1 MTSWLM
7 DSWHLLAEGLPLL
20 PAAFYSLHGCRF
32 CARSRAAEDLCA
44 CGVAL
49 TGRGTPLR
57 ASLPR
62 EQDRDEDGEDIFIP
76 ELRSRAQ
83 LWD

>member
-1 MTSWLM
+1 M
-7 DSWHLLAEGLPLL
+7 A
-20 PAAFYSLHGCRF
+20 
-32 CARSRAAEDLCA
+32 ARSRAAEDFCA

>member
-1 MTSWLM
+1 MAVVITTPSSPRDFHCCQPRSTVSM
-7 DSWHLLAEGLPLL
+7 A
-20 PAAFYSLHGCRF
+20 
-32 CARSRAAEDLCA
+32 ARSRAAEDFCA